1 MYLRISKSELAKIP
15 SKLTKEKVAGLID
28 HTELKPHV
36 LTKKIHSLCD
46 EAERY
51 GFASICVNS
60 ARVNEAVEYIK
71 AKEYDVLVCSVVG
84 FPLGQMKIE
93 AKAFETKLAVED
105 GAEEIDTVINV
116 GKLREL
122 STAKGEEKEKIHAY
136 LLKDVG
142 EVVKAA
148 DGKTVKVILETGF
161 LTDEEITEGCKI
173 SVEAGAHFVKT
184 STGFGPM
191 GALPAHLKLMR
202 ETVGRKKG
210 VKASGG
216 VTNFLDMLRCIYACA
231 NEDELLN
238 PVYFRVG
245 TSSGINIVNTVSW
258 LKYTDNWLIDEVPCR
273 YCPSNFVS
281 KLPEEI
287 KEYYVAK
294 CRNCQILTPVEIEE
308 RRKHH
313 KL

>member
-1 MYLRISKSELAKIP
+1 MYMKILKSDMAKIP

-36 LTKKIHSLCD
+36 LTKKIYALCD
-46 EAERY
+46 EAEKY

-60 ARVNEAVEYIK
+60 ARVKEGSEYIQVK
-71 AKEYDVLVCSVVG
+71 DYDVLVCSVVG

-93 AKAFETKLAVED
+93 AKAHETRLAVED

-122 STAKGEEKEKIHAY
+122 SVAKGEEKEKVRTY
-136 LLKDVG
+136 LLKDIE

-148 DGKTVKVILETGF
+148 DGKIVKVILETGY
-161 LTDEEITEGCKI
+161 LTDEEIVEGCKI

-191 GALPAHLKLMR
+191 GALPAHLKIMR
-202 ETVGRKKG
+202 DTVGKKKG

-216 VTNFLDMLRCIYACA
+216 VTNYLDMLRCVYACA
-231 NEDELLN
+231 NDEDLLN
-238 PVYFRVG
+238 PVYFRIG

-258 LKYTDNWLIDEVPCR
+258 LKYTDDWLIDEVPCR

-287 KEYYVAK
+287 KEYYVVK